1 MIFIDKDYFHI
12 FKFLSINMEKTN
24 YSLNLSAFLKEGSS
38 YEELLHFN
46 SFSLAQPDKDIDE
59 LYQKVL
65 EIAFTSLFYRS
76 EDFDEISLKL
86 TDRFYES
93 NSYFESLSGRWTFII
108 YPNFVPLYPSF
119 YPLPNIF
126 RYRFLTNKLKGPL
139 IIDLLRKFFI
149 YLNEKATEGLSFK

>member
-12 FKFLSINMEKTN
+12 FKFLSMNTEKTDF
-24 YSLNLSAFLKEGSS
+24 SLKLSTFLKEGSS

-46 SFSLAQPDKDIDE
+46 SFYLAHPVKDIDE

-76 EDFDEISLKL
+76 EYFDEFSMFKLKL
-86 TDRFYES
+86 NGYRFYES
-93 NSYFESLSGRWTFII
+93 NFYIESLSGCWAFII
-108 YPNFVPLYPSF
+108 YPNFSPLSE
-119 YPLPNIF
+119 IF

-149 YLNEKATEGLSFK
+149 YLNEKANEDLNIK

>member
-12 FKFLSINMEKTN
+12 FKFLSMNMEKTDF
-24 YSLNLSAFLKEGSS
+24 SLKLSTFLKEGSS
-38 YEELLHFN
+38 YEKLLHFN
-46 SFSLAQPDKDIDE
+46 SFYLAYPVKDIDE

-76 EDFDEISLKL
+76 EYFDEFSMFKLKL
-86 TDRFYES
+86 NGYRFYES
-93 NSYFESLSGRWTFII
+93 NFYIESFSGYWAFII
-108 YPNFVPLYPSF
+108 YPNFSPLSE
-119 YPLPNIF
+119 IF

-149 YLNEKATEGLSFK
+149 YLNEKANEDLNIK

>member
-12 FKFLSINMEKTN
+12 FKFLSMNMEKTDF
-24 YSLNLSAFLKEGSS
+24 SLKLSTFLKEGSS
-38 YEELLHFN
+38 YEKLLHFN
-46 SFSLAQPDKDIDE
+46 SFYLAYPVKDIDE

-76 EDFDEISLKL
+76 EYFDEFSMFKLKL
-86 TDRFYES
+86 NGYRFYES
-93 NSYFESLSGRWTFII
+93 NFYIESFSGYWAFII
-108 YPNFVPLYPSF
+108 HKNFSPLSE
-119 YPLPNIF
+119 IF

-149 YLNEKATEGLSFK
+149 YLNEKANEDLNIK